1 MKIVSLLPSATEL
14 ICGLGL
20 RDQLVGVSHEC
31 DYPASVVG
39 LPILTRSRIP
49 AGLSSDK
56 IDALV
61 TAQLQDDAALY
72 DLNEDVLIAL
82 EPDLIVTQALC
93 DVCAVSGNDV
103 AKVIGSLPNN
113 PELINLEPICLDDV
127 LATVSLLARAANTP
141 LMGESYI
148 AALQGRINT
157 VENRSKT
164 IANIDKP
171 KVALLDWLDP
181 LFDGGHWTPEII
193 ALAGGEPCLGAKH
206 QPSQRRQWQDLL
218 AAKPDIIFVALCGF
232 NVTRS
237 MQDVKQFLAT
247 DTFAQL
253 RHQAGTRVY
262 LVDGNAYFSRPGP
275 RLVDALEI
283 MANALHPNIH
293 PLPKGLPAAIKQC

>member
-103 AKVIGSLPNN
+103 AKVIGRLPSN
-113 PELINLEPICLDDV
+113 PELYTKC
-127 LATVSLLARAANTP
+127 
-141 LMGESYI
+141 
-148 AALQGRINT
+148 
-157 VENRSKT
+157 
-164 IANIDKP
+164 
-171 KVALLDWLDP
+171 
-181 LFDGGHWTPEII
+181 
-193 ALAGGEPCLGAKH
+193 
-206 QPSQRRQWQDLL
+206 
-218 AAKPDIIFVALCGF
+218 
-232 NVTRS
+232 
-237 MQDVKQFLAT
+237 
-247 DTFAQL
+247 
-253 RHQAGTRVY
+253 
-262 LVDGNAYFSRPGP
+262 
-275 RLVDALEI
+275 
-283 MANALHPNIH
+283 
-293 PLPKGLPAAIKQC
+293 